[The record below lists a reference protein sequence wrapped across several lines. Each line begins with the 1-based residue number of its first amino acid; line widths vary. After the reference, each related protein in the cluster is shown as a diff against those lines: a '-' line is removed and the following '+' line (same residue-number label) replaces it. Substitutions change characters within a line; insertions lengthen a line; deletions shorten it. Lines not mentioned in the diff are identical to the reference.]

1 MSFFDGSRGG
11 TSPAWLN
18 DLFDDTARL
27 KSGGHGEPE
36 GSPCIRQRIMTPV
49 LRECRNSRATES
61 ITQIA
66 AVLLSALSRLLTRD

>member
-36 GSPCIRQRIMTPV
+36 GSPCIRQRIM
-49 LRECRNSRATES
+49 
-61 ITQIA
+61 
-66 AVLLSALSRLLTRD
+66 